1 MKYDENFLNLVP
13 QQTVLFHGNGERRKE
28 LDELHEECK
37 AHVIRTRIASTSNLQ
52 SNFGIG
58 YARADH
64 ILNCLEDEGV
74 VKRVNGN
81 RRIVVATSSEVDE
94 NSEN

>member
-1 MKYDENFLNLVP
+1 MVLVINL
-13 QQTVLFHGNGERRKE
+13 RRKE
-28 LDELHEECK
+28 IDELHEQAK

-81 RRIVVATSSEVDE
+81 RRIVVAFDSDDDE
-94 NSEN
+94 